1 MGNVPSIDQCIIR
14 EGIKVK
20 KVKNA
25 IKATLDQQESRVDDI
40 LELVKKQHDY

>member
-1 MGNVPSIDQCIIR
+1 MQDGWRDNI
-14 EGIKVK
+14 IKVK

-25 IKATLDQQESRVDDI
+25 IKAALDQQERRADEI